1 MTHKDIFNLREE
13 TEVHMKIMAGG
24 DLTINSQG
32 YMNRVRV
39 SGGYAQ
45 VSHYGRTLYTVSYY
59 YNI

>member
-1 MTHKDIFNLREE
+1 MTHNDIFNLREE

-24 DLTINSQG
+24 YLTINSQG

-45 VSHYGRTLYTVSYY
+45 VSHKGT
-59 YNI
+59 